1 MKQKQSYTKEF
12 KLQLME
18 LNEQGVSLAKLSRE
32 YGVTEQTLYNWKK
45 DYKPKTGFNE
55 SEEIKR
61 LQKEIARLDLEN
73 RILKKATAIFA
84 KDTK

>member
-1 MKQKQSYTKEF
+1 MKQKQAYTKEF

-45 DYKPKTGFNE
+45 HHKPETGFSE

>member
-1 MKQKQSYTKEF
+1 MKQKQMYTKEF

-32 YGVTEQTLYNWKK
+32 YGVTEQTLYSWKK
-45 DYKPKTGFNE
+45 NYKPQSGFSE

-61 LQKEIARLDLEN
+61 LQKEIVRLDLEN

-84 KDTK
+84 KDIK